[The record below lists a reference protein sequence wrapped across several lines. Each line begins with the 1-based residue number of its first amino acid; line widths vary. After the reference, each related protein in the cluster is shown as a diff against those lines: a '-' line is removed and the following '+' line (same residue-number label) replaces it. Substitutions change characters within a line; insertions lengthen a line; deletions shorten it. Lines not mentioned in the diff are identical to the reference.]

1 MRKADLMKRALLLLA
16 GCLLLAWPARL
27 AAQESLEAVLSR
39 MDKAAA
45 DFRTA
50 QADFSWDQYQK
61 VVDETDVQKGTI
73 YFRRLGENLHMVADI
88 TVPDRKYLLFADGT
102 VQLYQPKIDQVTV
115 YKTGKNKAEVESFL
129 ALGFGGRGHDLARTF
144 DVKLLGAET
153 VDKVPTQKLELV
165 PKSAKMRANFD
176 RILLWIDMARGL
188 SVQQQFFEPNSGN
201 FRLVKY
207 FNIQLNQK
215 LNDDLFRLKTTK
227 KTKFINPQE

>member
-1 MRKADLMKRALLLLA
+1 LTKPGSRKRALLLLA

-27 AAQESLEAVLSR
+27 AAQENLETVLTR

-73 YFRRLGENLHMVADI
+73 YFRRQSDKLQMAADI
-88 TVPDRKYLLFADGT
+88 TQPDRKYLLFAGSK

-115 YKTGKNKAEVESFL
+115 YDTGKNKSDVESFL
-129 ALGFGGRGHDLARTF
+129 VLGFGGRGHDLARTF
-144 DVKLLGAET
+144 DLKLAGAET
-153 VDKVPTQKLELV
+153 VDGVGTMKLELI
-165 PKSAKMRANFD
+165 PKSARLRANFE
-176 RILLWIDMARGL
+176 RILLWIDMARGV
-188 SVQQQFFEPNSGN
+188 SVQQQFFEPSGN

-207 FNIQLNQK
+207 FHIQLNQK
-215 LNDDLFRLKTTK
+215 LDDDVFKLKTTH
-227 KTKFINPQE
+227 KTKYINPQD